1 MIYKVYYQETKK
13 RNPQRE
19 QTHAIYLE
27 ADTEVAARVLVEDNT
42 EYNIEFI
49 EPLEGNFLDYEQ
61 KNPEFQLT
69 EFNKWNA

>member
-19 QTHAIYLE
+19 TTKSLYLE

-42 EYNIEFI
+42 KYNIEFI

-69 EFNKWNA
+69 EFNK

>member
-19 QTHAIYLE
+19 NTKSLYLE
-27 ADTEVAARVLVEDNT
+27 AETEVAARVLVEDNT

-49 EPLEGNFLDYEQ
+49 EPLEGNYLDYEQ
-61 KNPEFQLT
+61 KNPAFQLT
-69 EFNKWNA
+69 EFNQ

>member
-1 MIYKVYYQETKK
+1 MIYKVYYQETKQ

-19 QTHAIYLE
+19 TTKSLYLE

-42 EYNIEFI
+42 KYNIEFI
-49 EPLEGNFLDYEQ
+49 EPLEGNYLDYEQ

-69 EFNKWNA
+69 EFNQ

>member
-1 MIYKVYYQETKK
+1 MIYKVYYQETKQ

-19 QTHAIYLE
+19 TTKSLYLE

-42 EYNIEFI
+42 KYNIEFI
-49 EPLEGNFLDYEQ
+49 EPLEGNYLDYEQ

-69 EFNKWNA
+69 EFNQWNG

>member
-19 QTHAIYLE
+19 TTQALYLE
-27 ADTEVAARVLVEDNT
+27 AATEVDARVLVEDNT
-42 EYNIEFI
+42 KFNIEFI

-61 KNPEFQLT
+61 KNPEYQLT
-69 EFNKWNA
+69 EFNK

>member
-1 MIYKVYYQETKK
+1 MIYKIYYQENQK

-19 QTHAIYLE
+19 TTQSLYLE

-42 EYNIEFI
+42 TYNIEFI

-61 KNPEFQLT
+61 ENPEYQLT
-69 EFNKWNA
+69 EFNK

>member
-1 MIYKVYYQETKK
+1 MIYKVYYQETKQ

-19 QTHAIYLE
+19 TTKSLYLE
-27 ADTEVAARVLVEDNT
+27 ADTEVEARVLVEDNT

-69 EFNKWNA
+69 EFNK

>member
-19 QTHAIYLE
+19 TTKSLYLE
-27 ADTEVAARVLVEDNT
+27 ADTEVDARVLVEDNT

-49 EPLEGNFLDYEQ
+49 EPLEGNFLDYE
-61 KNPEFQLT
+61 KENPEFQLT
-69 EFNKWNA
+69 EFNK

>member
-19 QTHAIYLE
+19 TTQSLYLE
-27 ADTEVAARVLVEDNT
+27 ADTEVDARVLVEDNT
-42 EYNIEFI
+42 KYNIEFI

-69 EFNKWNA
+69 EFNK

>member
-1 MIYKVYYQETKK
+1 MIYKVYYQETKQ

-19 QTHAIYLE
+19 TTKSLYLE
-27 ADTEVAARVLVEDNT
+27 ADTEVEARVLVEDNT

-69 EFNKWNA
+69 EFNKWNG